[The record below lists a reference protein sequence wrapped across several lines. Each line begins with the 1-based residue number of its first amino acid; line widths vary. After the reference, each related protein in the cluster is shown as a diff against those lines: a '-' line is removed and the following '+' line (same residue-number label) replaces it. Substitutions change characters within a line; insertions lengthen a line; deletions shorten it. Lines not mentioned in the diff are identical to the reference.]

1 MAEQVRFGD
10 RIKALEQAE
19 AGRAAM
25 PRLPVLVR
33 LDGRAFHSLSRG
45 FDRPFDAAMAD
56 SMAITAG
63 LLVEEF
69 DAVCAYT
76 QSDEI
81 TLAWLEPN
89 VFDGRFQ
96 KLTSVMAG
104 YASVVFATQLAK
116 RKPAG
121 SRQIPC
127 FDCRVWQVPSLQDV
141 IDVFVWREDDATKN
155 SITMAAQAH
164 YSHKELHGKTGV
176 EKQEMLF
183 KKGINW
189 NDFPAQFKRGA
200 YLKRIVE
207 DRPLTEEEWLRIPEK
222 KRPARDLQVKRSR
235 VVPINMPPIR
245 KFLEADRILLGV
257 KLGNED
263 SRRYEVCSGDPI
275 KYRLKPEA
283 EPKKRKK
290 AS

>member
-1 MAEQVRFGD
+1 MAEQVGFGD
-10 RIKALEQAE
+10 RIKALEQLE
-19 AGRAAM
+19 AGRTAM
-25 PRLPVLVR
+25 PWLPLLAR
-33 LDGRAFHSLSRG
+33 LDGRAFHTLTKG
-45 FDRPFDAAMAD
+45 FDRPFDSAMAD

-89 VFDGRFQ
+89 IFDGRFQ

-116 RKPAG
+116 RKSG
-121 SRQIPC
+121 IRQVPC
-127 FDCRVWQVPSLQDV
+127 FDCRVWQVPSFQDV
-141 IDVFVWREDDATKN
+141 IDVFVWREDDAAKN

-164 YSHKELHGKTGV
+164 YSHKELHGKTGA

-189 NDFPAQFKRGA
+189 NDFPAQYKRGV

-207 DRPLTEEEWLRIPEK
+207 DRPLSEGEWLRIPEK
-222 KRPARDLQVKRSR
+222 KRPARNLLVTRSR
-235 VVPINMPPIR
+235 VVPIDMPPIR
-245 KFLEADRILLGV
+245 KYPEADRVLLGV
-257 KLGNED
+257 RIADED
-263 SRRYEVCSGDPI
+263 TYRYEVCSGTPL